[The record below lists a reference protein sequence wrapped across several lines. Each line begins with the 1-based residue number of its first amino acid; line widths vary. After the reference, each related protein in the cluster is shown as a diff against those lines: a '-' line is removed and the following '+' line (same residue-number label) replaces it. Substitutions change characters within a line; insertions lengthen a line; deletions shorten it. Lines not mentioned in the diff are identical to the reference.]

1 MGKEGFEKSE
11 HFMIEPLSM
20 FESDFYV
27 VAVYNTFFILF
38 EKNKKDLIY
47 REKFHYQ
54 IQDGVLM

>member
-47 REKFHYQ
+47 REKFHY
-54 IQDGVLM
+54 